1 MRAVIKNGYIIA
13 VGEHVV
19 GDEITQERYDAIMDA
34 VSTRPA
40 PVPGY
45 EYMLRDADLTWE
57 LVELPPDPDDH
68 VEEV

>member
-13 VGEHVV
+13 VLSGRTVYLSAE
-19 GDEITQERYDAIMDA
+19 AIMDA